1 MSRHAT
7 GRPPGRPP
15 GSGHLGKVKRVTVHL
30 PESLYVR
37 LAAYAEGRSVARDG
51 SPQLPAC
58 VREALEHYLVCPQKR
73 QTQPGSVTDTV
84 TDIEAPQSPPANARR
99 RKRLPVT
106 Y

>member
-7 GRPPGRPP
+7 GKPRGRPV
-15 GSGHLGKVKRVTVHL
+15 GSSKLGKGKRVTVLL
-30 PESLYVR
+30 PEALYVR
-37 LAAYAEGRSVARDG
+37 LAAYAEGRSSARGDV
-51 SPQLPAC
+51 PQLPAC

-73 QTQPGSVTDTV
+73 QTQPPAVTDTV
-84 TDIEAPQSPPANARR
+84 TDTDAPQPPARR

>member
-37 LAAYAEGRSVARDG
+37 LAAYGGRSQLCAWGEVPCLPPVCVKPLTIISSAHRKDRR
-51 SPQLPAC
+51 SPRLLLLP
-58 VREALEHYLVCPQKR
+58 LPR
-73 QTQPGSVTDTV
+73 QRLHRAPGSS
-84 TDIEAPQSPPANARR
+84 A
-99 RKRLPVT
+99 
-106 Y
+106 